1 MAQIV
6 SGDPSA
12 LVKDV
17 EKDIANAKK
26 KGARRDR
33 TEGEKTS

>member
-26 KGARRDR
+26 KVQGGIEQR
-33 TEGEKTS
+33 EKNV